1 MSDEV
6 RQRLLVAAVLIPVT
20 VLVVWVGGTLFLAG
34 VVLLAGVASGEFVG
48 LLRGA
53 GRPVLPAAVVAGSV
67 AFPIAVAALG
77 PGAAW
82 QLAAGILPLAG
93 AWALV
98 RVPMHDGP
106 VTAAAYSGFGVLYIG
121 GLLGFTILL
130 RGEHAADRLGA
141 TLVFFLPVLVT
152 WVADTAA
159 FFGGRRWGRRALA
172 ATISPNKTVEG
183 AVASV
188 VAGPVTAVLYEAA
201 LLAPVGGFRL
211 GVARAALIGLGVG
224 LAAIGGD
231 LVESALKRECG
242 AKDASDLLPGHG
254 GLLDRMDSLLW
265 TVPVAHLLL
274 LMLGRP

>member
-20 VLVVWVGGTLFLAG
+20 VLVVWVGGALFLAG
-34 VVLLAGVASGEFVG
+34 VVLLAGVASGEYAG

-53 GRPVLPAAVVAGSV
+53 DRPVLPAVVVAGSV

-82 QLAAGILPLAG
+82 QLAAGVLPLAG

-98 RVPMHDGP
+98 RVPMREGP
-106 VTAAAYSGFGVLYIG
+106 VTAAAYSGFGVLYVG

-159 FFGGRRWGRRALA
+159 FFGGRRWGRRTLA

-201 LLAPVGGFRL
+201 LLAPVGAFRL